1 MVEPEACPVQPEEW
15 QDPQPAP
22 MAAYEPQP
30 APIPAP
36 PAPPAPVPA
45 PMAMAGD
52 PWTIVVPCATREQMQ
67 GVAAALKAQGVV
79 GTIMHGTVG
88 QVYERMNGGY

>member
-1 MVEPEACPVQPEEW
+1 
-15 QDPQPAP
+15 
-22 MAAYEPQP
+22 
-30 APIPAP
+30 
-36 PAPPAPVPA
+36 
-45 PMAMAGD
+45 MAGD
-52 PWTIVVPCATREQMQ
+52 PWTVVVPCSTREQMQ